1 MHIFFHLIGKN
12 NVSFESLNLHPLILK
27 AITDA
32 GYTSPTPVQEQAIPE
47 LLAGHDIM
55 ASAQTGTGKTAA
67 FMLPALHRLATPSKI
82 TGRGPR
88 VLVLTPTRELA
99 LQVSEAAAKY
109 GKHLPRAKVV
119 SILGGMPYPLQNK
132 LLSQPVDIL
141 VATPGRL
148 IDHIQRGRIDFS
160 RLEMLV
166 LDEADRM
173 LDMGFIDDVERIASA
188 TPAARQTLLFSATLD
203 GAIDNVAARLLKSPK
218 RIQVATQQ
226 AKLDNIEQRLHY
238 VDDISHKNQLLDHLL
253 RDIALNQAIVFTATK
268 RDADTLAD
276 NLSSQGHAAAAL
288 HGDMSQRDRNRTL
301 TKLRSGGLRVLVA
314 TDVAARGIDV
324 AGITHVINFDL
335 PKFAEDYVHRI
346 GRTGRAG
353 ASGIAVSFASG
364 KDGINL
370 KKIERF
376 TGQRIASHVVPGL
389 EPRFKPRAGA
399 PSTGRSAPNVAH
411 KRSRTWSNDGQR
423 STGSANSANGNW
435 EDSRARSLG
444 GNRGD
449 TWGNARGNTRGN
461 SGGNTRGNSF
471 GNSSASG
478 SYFRTK

>member
-1 MHIFFHLIGKN
+1 M
-12 NVSFESLNLHPLILK
+12 SFEKLNLHPLILK
-27 AITDA
+27 AIIDS
-32 GYTSPTPVQEQAIPE
+32 GYTSPTPIQEQAIPE
-47 LLAGHDIM
+47 LLDGHDVM

-67 FMLPALHRLATPSKI
+67 FMLPALHRLATPAKVQS
-82 TGRGPR
+82 RGPR

-109 GKHLPRAKVV
+109 GKHLPRVKVV

-160 RLEMLV
+160 RLEMMV

-188 TPAARQTLLFSATLD
+188 TPATRQTLLFSATLD
-203 GAIDNVAARLLKSPK
+203 SAIDNVAARLLKSPK
-218 RIQVATQQ
+218 RIQIAAQQ

-238 VDDISHKNQLLDHLL
+238 VDDISHKNRLLDHLL
-253 RDIALNQAIVFTATK
+253 RDLALKQAIVFTATK

-276 NLSSQGHAAAAL
+276 NLSAQGHEAAAL
-288 HGDMSQRDRNRTL
+288 HGDMNQRDRTRTL
-301 TKLRSGGLRVLVA
+301 TKLRGGGLRILVA

-376 TGQRIASHVVPGL
+376 TGQRIASHEVPGL
-389 EPRFKPRAGA
+389 EPRFKPRPGTSG
-399 PSTGRSAPNVAH
+399 PSRSAPSVAH
-411 KRSRTWSNDGQR
+411 KRTRTWSNDGPR
-423 STGSANSANGNW
+423 HANSANSANGNW
-435 EDSRARSLG
+435 GDSSGRSVG
-444 GNRGD
+444 ASRGD
-449 TWGNARGNTRGN
+449 TWGSNTRGNARGN
-461 SGGNTRGNSF
+461 SGGNTRSSSF
-471 GNSSASG
+471 GNSGATSP
-478 SYFRTK
+478 YFRTK

>member
-1 MHIFFHLIGKN
+1 M
-12 NVSFESLNLHPLILK
+12 SFENLNLHPLILK
-27 AITDA
+27 AIIDS
-32 GYTSPTPVQEQAIPE
+32 GYTTPTPVQAQAIPE
-47 LLAGHDIM
+47 LIAGHDIM

-67 FMLPALHRLATPSKI
+67 FMLPALHRLATPSQVHS
-82 TGRGPR
+82 RGPR

-109 GKHLPRAKVV
+109 GKHLSRVKVV

-188 TPAARQTLLFSATLD
+188 TPATRQTLLFSATLD
-203 GAIDNVAARLLKSPK
+203 SAIDKVAARLLKSPK
-218 RIQVATQQ
+218 RIQIATQQ
-226 AKLDNIEQRLHY
+226 ARLDNIEQRLHY
-238 VDDISHKNQLLDHLL
+238 VDDLSHKNRLLDHLL
-253 RDIALNQAIVFTATK
+253 RDMALKQAIVFTATK
-268 RDADTLAD
+268 RDADMLAD
-276 NLSSQGHAAAAL
+276 NLAAQGHEAAAL
-288 HGDMSQRDRNRTL
+288 HGDMNQRDRTRTL
-301 TKLRSGGLRVLVA
+301 TKLRHGGLRVLVA

-324 AGITHVINFDL
+324 VGITHVINFDL

-389 EPRFKPRAGA
+389 EPRFKPRPAAGNTSRGA
-399 PSTGRSAPNVAH
+399 PSVAH
-411 KRSRTWSNDGQR
+411 KRNRTWSNDSGR
-423 STGSANSANGNW
+423 HAVSASSANGNW
-435 EDSRARSLG
+435 DDSRSRSFND
-444 GNRGD
+444 NRE
-449 TWGNARGNTRGN
+449 NARGNA
-461 SGGNTRGNSF
+461 GGNARAHAF
-471 GNSSASG
+471 GNSSAPSP
-478 SYFRTK
+478 YFRNK

>member
-1 MHIFFHLIGKN
+1 M
-12 NVSFESLNLHPLILK
+12 SFENLNLHPLILK
-27 AITDA
+27 AVIDS
-32 GYTSPTPVQEQAIPE
+32 GYTTPTPVQAQAIPE
-47 LLAGHDIM
+47 LIAGHDIM

-67 FMLPALHRLATPSKI
+67 FMLPALHRLATPSKVHS
-82 TGRGPR
+82 RGPR

-109 GKHLPRAKVV
+109 GKHLPRVRVV

-188 TPAARQTLLFSATLD
+188 TPATRQTLLFSATLD
-203 GAIDNVAARLLKSPK
+203 SAIDRVAARLLKAPK
-218 RIQVATQQ
+218 RIQIATQQ
-226 AKLDNIEQRLHY
+226 ARLDNIEQRLHY
-238 VDDISHKNQLLDHLL
+238 VDDISHKNRLLDHLL
-253 RDIALNQAIVFTATK
+253 RDITLKQAIVFTATK
-268 RDADTLAD
+268 RDADMLAD
-276 NLSSQGHAAAAL
+276 NLSAQGHEAAAL
-288 HGDMSQRDRNRTL
+288 HGDMNQRDRTRTL
-301 TKLRSGGLRVLVA
+301 TKLRHGGLRVLVA

-324 AGITHVINFDL
+324 VGITHVINFDL

-364 KDGINL
+364 KDGVNL

-376 TGQRIASHVVPGL
+376 TGQRIDSHVIPGL
-389 EPRFKPRAGA
+389 EPRFKPRPATGG
-399 PSTGRSAPNVAH
+399 PSRGTPSVAH
-411 KRSRTWSNDGQR
+411 KRNRTWANDSGRPASGSN
-423 STGSANSANGNW
+423 NANGNW
-435 EDSRARSLG
+435 DNSRSRSFND
-444 GNRGD
+444 NRE
-449 TWGNARGNTRGN
+449 NTRGN
-461 SGGNTRGNSF
+461 AGGNTRSHTF
-471 GNSSASG
+471 GNSGAPSP
-478 SYFRTK
+478 YFRSK

>member
-1 MHIFFHLIGKN
+1 
-12 NVSFESLNLHPLILK
+12 VSFENLNLHPLILK
-27 AITDA
+27 AIIDA
-32 GYTSPTPVQEQAIPE
+32 GYTSPTPVQEQAIPA
-47 LLAGHDIM
+47 LLAGHDVM

-67 FMLPALHRLATPSKI
+67 FMLPALHRLAEPSKI
-82 TGRGPR
+82 PGRGPR

-109 GKHLPRAKVV
+109 GKHLPRVKVI

-148 IDHIQRGRIDFS
+148 IDHIQRGRIQFS
-160 RLEMLV
+160 RLEMMV

-173 LDMGFIDDVERIASA
+173 LDMGFIDDVETIAAA
-188 TPAARQTLLFSATLD
+188 TPATRQTLLFSATLD
-203 GAIDNVAARLLKSPK
+203 GAIDKVAARLLKAPQ

-238 VDDISHKNQLLDHLL
+238 VDDMSHKNRLLDHLL
-253 RDIALNQAIVFTATK
+253 RDTAMKQAIVFTATK

-276 NLSSQGHAAAAL
+276 NLSAQGHEAAAL
-288 HGDMSQRDRNRTL
+288 HGDMNQRDRTRTL
-301 TKLRSGGLRVLVA
+301 TKLRHGGLRVLVA

-353 ASGIAVSFASG
+353 ASGIAVSFASV
-364 KDGINL
+364 KDGVSL

-376 TGQRIASHVVPGL
+376 TGQRIDSHVVPGL
-389 EPRFKPRAGA
+389 EPRFKPRPGGGAGGGAAVASRGA
-399 PSTGRSAPNVAH
+399 PSVAH
-411 KRSRTWSNDGQR
+411 KRSRTWSNDSGR
-423 STGSANSANGNW
+423 TAAGNGNW
-435 EDSRARSLG
+435 ENGRGRSASD
-444 GNRGD
+444 NRD
-449 TWGNARGNTRGN
+449 RTRG
-461 SGGNTRGNSF
+461 STTGNSF
-471 GNSSASG
+471 RNSSAPSPY
-478 SYFRTK
+478 SRAK

>member
-1 MHIFFHLIGKN
+1 M
-12 NVSFESLNLHPLILK
+12 SFENLNLHPLILK
-27 AITDA
+27 AIIDS
-32 GYTSPTPVQEQAIPE
+32 GYTTPTPVQAQAIPE
-47 LLAGHDIM
+47 LIARHDIM

-67 FMLPALHRLATPSKI
+67 FMLPALHCLATPSKI
-82 TGRGPR
+82 HSRGPR

-109 GKHLPRAKVV
+109 GKHLPRVKVV

-188 TPAARQTLLFSATLD
+188 TPATRQTLLFSATLD
-203 GAIDNVAARLLKSPK
+203 SAIDRVAARLLKSPK
-218 RIQVATQQ
+218 RIQIATQQ
-226 AKLDNIEQRLHY
+226 ARLDNIEQRLHY
-238 VDDISHKNQLLDHLL
+238 VDDISHKNRLLDHLL
-253 RDIALNQAIVFTATK
+253 RDITLKQAIVFTATK
-268 RDADTLAD
+268 RDADMLAD
-276 NLSSQGHAAAAL
+276 NLSAQGHEAAAL
-288 HGDMSQRDRNRTL
+288 HGDMSQRDRTRTL
-301 TKLRSGGLRVLVA
+301 TKLRHGGLRVLVA

-324 AGITHVINFDL
+324 VGITHVINFDL

-364 KDGINL
+364 KDGVNL

-376 TGQRIASHVVPGL
+376 TGQRIDSHVIPGL
-389 EPRFKPRAGA
+389 EPRFKPRPATGG
-399 PSTGRSAPNVAH
+399 PSRGAPNVAH
-411 KRSRTWSNDGQR
+411 KRNRTWANDSGR
-423 STGSANSANGNW
+423 HAGSTNNPNGNW
-435 EDSRARSLG
+435 DNTRARSLSD
-444 GNRGD
+444 NRE
-449 TWGNARGNTRGN
+449 NTRGN
-461 SGGNTRGNSF
+461 TGRNTRSQPF
-471 GNSSASG
+471 GNSGAPSP
-478 SYFRTK
+478 YFRSK

>member
-1 MHIFFHLIGKN
+1 M
-12 NVSFESLNLHPLILK
+12 SFENLNLHPLILK
-27 AITDA
+27 AVIDS
-32 GYTSPTPVQEQAIPE
+32 GYTTPTPVQAQAIPE
-47 LLAGHDIM
+47 LIAGHDIM

-67 FMLPALHRLATPSKI
+67 FMLPALHRLATPSKVHS
-82 TGRGPR
+82 RGPR

-109 GKHLPRAKVV
+109 GKHLPRVRVV

-173 LDMGFIDDVERIASA
+173 LDMGFIDDVERIAAA
-188 TPAARQTLLFSATLD
+188 TPATRQTLLFSATLD
-203 GAIDNVAARLLKSPK
+203 GAIDKVAARLLKSPK
-218 RIQVATQQ
+218 RIQIATQQ
-226 AKLDNIEQRLHY
+226 ARLDNIEQRLHY
-238 VDDISHKNQLLDHLL
+238 VDDISHKNRLLDHLL
-253 RDIALNQAIVFTATK
+253 RDITLKQAIVFTATK
-268 RDADTLAD
+268 RDADMLAD
-276 NLSSQGHAAAAL
+276 NLSAQGHEAAAL
-288 HGDMSQRDRNRTL
+288 HGDMNQRDRTRTL
-301 TKLRSGGLRVLVA
+301 TKLRHGGLRVLVA

-324 AGITHVINFDL
+324 SGITHVINFDL

-364 KDGINL
+364 KDGVNL

-376 TGQRIASHVVPGL
+376 TGQRIDSHVIPGL
-389 EPRFKPRAGA
+389 EPRFKPRPATGGA
-399 PSTGRSAPNVAH
+399 RGTPSVAH
-411 KRSRTWSNDGQR
+411 KRNRTWANDNGQG
-423 STGSANSANGNW
+423 TNTNNTNGNW
-435 EDSRARSLG
+435 NNSRSRSFSD
-444 GNRGD
+444 N
-449 TWGNARGNTRGN
+449 RGNTAGNTRSQPFGN
-461 SGGNTRGNSF
+461 SGAPSP
-471 GNSSASG
+471 
-478 SYFRTK
+478 YFRSK